1 MFNDILLIVLNV
13 LDKKN
18 YFKDCSYNIKHFY
31 QIILLREKM
40 KYKKIMLI
48 LITAI
53 FLVSIASVC
62 AADANDT
69 MVASENTNQMDLS
82 SNNVIVEDSLQTSE
96 ENTTLTQANDAESDS
111 QILAEGEGTYY
122 DLRNEIGSGGD
133 KNLTKS
139 YYSYTGGDTIEIK
152 NSGVINGNGAV
163 IDMAGSINMRAFTVS
178 ASDVTIR
185 NLTIKNANYNG
196 DGGAVY
202 FDESG
207 DVTNCNFAGNTASG
221 DGGAICM
228 SFGSVENCNFTNNK
242 ATGDDSYGGAVYFY
256 NQGTVTNCNFAG
268 NNATGEGGAVYF
280 SDNGNVTNCNFTNN
294 KATGD
299 DSYGGAV
306 FFYNQGTVTNCN
318 FTGNT
323 ATNYGGAV
331 FFYNQGTV
339 TNCNFTNNVAGEWGG
354 AVIMSSG
361 TVTNCIFVNN
371 VAGEWGGAILSVQ
384 YLGVTAD
391 TCIFKTDS
399 DTTFN
404 TNNLQPTLNVDNF
417 TTVYSSGDKLTF
429 DLKTNSGK
437 QVNNGNISISVYY
450 KNNNSWF
457 GDYSCLSGEGWT
469 VDLPVGSYYAVF
481 DTEYAGFNAINR
493 TITVIPNIPYYANVT
508 PVTTNNKTVNITAKS
523 NIPQDIIEGKLLF
536 ILPNGDEINATYAAD
551 GIWWAVHTFDDYIA
565 YQVNASYIGL
575 SNVTINNA
583 TVSITRA
590 NSTVELS
597 DVVLGY
603 GETKNVTVTTE
614 GATGITAKINDT
626 NVTVVNNFT
635 IPISGLA
642 AGNYTLTVT
651 TIADE
656 DHNPVTKTVKI
667 TVNKAHTEILI
678 VNETL
683 DLKVGDETIVAT
695 LVPAGAGNVTFTSS
709 NDTVVL
715 IDNQGNVIA
724 QGKGQAI
731 ITVSFAGNNNY
742 AASENK
748 TVTIDVN
755 LNDASV
761 TVDKDSLDLKVYET
775 YAINATKHPD
785 TILLDITYTSSNSS
799 VATVDEKG
807 IVTAVGV
814 GSAVI
819 TVEVGDDEIYAKNS
833 TTVTVT
839 VSKIPTEIVADSVTA
854 TYNANKD
861 LVITLMDSL
870 GKPLSGFNIT
880 VDFNGTKNYTTDSSG
895 QVKISTKGLAA
906 NIYEV
911 LITFNGTDNY
921 VNCSKTTNVSIY
933 KESSRVDTKPLTTDY
948 NVHKYLVV
956 GLKDNEGNPIRN
968 ADAYI
973 EIHGVTY
980 KCRSDDDGNARLIIR
995 LNPGTYTAKITFD
1008 NVNYTGFTQ
1017 YVTVIVKKL
1026 TPKLVAKKKTFKKS
1040 KKVKKYTVTLKD
1052 NNGNAMAKVKLTL
1065 KIKGK
1070 TYKATTN
1077 AKGKAVF
1084 KIKNLKKKG
1093 TFKAKVKFAGNTY
1106 YNAVTKT
1113 VKIKIK

>member
-1 MFNDILLIVLNV
+1 
-13 LDKKN
+13 
-18 YFKDCSYNIKHFY
+18 
-31 QIILLREKM
+31 M
-40 KYKKIMLI
+40 KYKKIMFM

-53 FLVSIASVC
+53 FLVSIAGVC

-69 MVASENTNQMDLS
+69 IVASDDANQMELS
-82 SNNVIVEDSLQTSE
+82 SNNEITEDNLKTSE
-96 ENTTLTQANDAESDS
+96 ENNTLTQANDAESDS
-111 QILAEGEGTYY
+111 QILSEGEGTYY
-122 DLRNEIGSGGD
+122 DLRNEIGNGGD

-163 IDMAGSINMRAFTVS
+163 IDMAQSGHRAFYVT
-178 ASDVTIR
+178 ASGVTIK

-196 DGGAVY
+196 DGGAIY
-202 FDESG
+202 FRNSG
-207 DVTNCNFAGNTASG
+207 TVTNCNFTGNTAYG
-221 DGGAICM
+221 DGGAIWM
-228 SFGSVENCNFTNNK
+228 YSGSVENCNFTNNT
-242 ATGDDSYGGAVYFY
+242 ATYGGAVYFSSS
-256 NQGTVTNCNFAG
+256 GTVTNCNFTA
-268 NNATGEGGAVYF
+268 NTANEYGGAVYF
-280 SDNGNVTNCNFTNN
+280 DSDGNVTNCNFTANTANEDGGAVYLLITGTVTNCNFTDN
-294 KATGD
+294 KATGT
-299 DSYGGAV
+299 DSWGGAV
-306 FFYNQGTVTNCN
+306 YFGTDSTVTNCN

-354 AVIMSSG
+354 AVIMGSG

-437 QVNNGNISISVYY
+437 QVNNGNISISVYF
-450 KNNNSWF
+450 KDNNSWV
-457 GDYSCLSGEGWT
+457 GNYSCLSGEGWI
-469 VDLPVGSYYAVF
+469 VDLPVGSYYAIF
-481 DTEYAGFNAINR
+481 NTEYKLFTPVKK

-508 PVTTNNKTVNITAKS
+508 PVTTNNRTVNITANS

-536 ILPNGDEINATYAAD
+536 ILPNSTKISANYTD
-551 GIWWAVHTFDDYIA
+551 GIWWAVHTFDDYA
-565 YQVNASYIGL
+565 DYQVNASYVGL
-575 SNVTINNA
+575 SNVIISNA
-583 TVSITRA
+583 TISITRA
-590 NSTVELS
+590 NSTVNVS
-597 DVVLGY
+597 DVVLNY
-603 GETKNVTVTTE
+603 GEAKNVTVTAE

-656 DHNPVTKTVKI
+656 DHNPVIKTVKI

-695 LVPAGAGNVTFTSS
+695 LTPADAGNVTFTSS
-709 NDTVVL
+709 NVSVV
-715 IDNQGNVIA
+715 DFDDEGNVIA

-742 AASENK
+742 AAAENR

-761 TVDKDSLDLKVYET
+761 TVDKDALDLKIYET

-785 TILLDITYTSSNSS
+785 TILLDIAYTSSNSS

-833 TTVTVT
+833 TTVKVT
-839 VSKIPTEIVADSVTA
+839 VSKVPTEIAADPIAA

-861 LVITLMDSL
+861 LVITLKDSN
-870 GKPLSGFNIT
+870 GNPISGLNIT
-880 VDFNGTKNYTTDSSG
+880 VDFNGARNYTTDTNG
-895 QVKISTKGLAA
+895 QVKIPTMGLAA
-906 NIYEV
+906 NIYDV
-911 LITFNGTDNY
+911 GISFNGTENY
-921 VNCSKTTNVSIY
+921 VNCSNTTTVSIY

-968 ADAYI
+968 ADASI

-980 KCRSDDDGNARLIIR
+980 KCRSDDAGDARLIIR

-1026 TPKLVAKKKTFKKS
+1026 TPKLTAKKKTFKKS
-1040 KKVKKYTVTLKD
+1040 KKVKKYTVTLKA
-1052 NNGNAMAKVKLTL
+1052 NSKALAKVKLTL
-1065 KIKGK
+1065 KVKGK
-1070 TYKATTN
+1070 TYKAKTN
-1077 AKGKAVF
+1077 AKGKAIF

-1093 TFKAKVKFAGNTY
+1093 KYRATVKFAGNTY
-1106 YNAVTKT
+1106 YNKVTKKVKIT
-1113 VKIKIK
+1113 VK

>member
-48 LITAI
+48 LISAI

-185 NLTIKNANYNG
+185 NITIKNANYNG

-318 FTGNT
+318 FT
-323 ATNYGGAV
+323 
-331 FFYNQGTV
+331 
-339 TNCNFTNNVAGEWGG
+339 
-354 AVIMSSG
+354 
-361 TVTNCIFVNN
+361 NN

-1017 YVTVIVKKL
+1017 YVTVIVIKL
-1026 TPKLVAKKKTFKKS
+1026 TPKLTVKKKTFKKS